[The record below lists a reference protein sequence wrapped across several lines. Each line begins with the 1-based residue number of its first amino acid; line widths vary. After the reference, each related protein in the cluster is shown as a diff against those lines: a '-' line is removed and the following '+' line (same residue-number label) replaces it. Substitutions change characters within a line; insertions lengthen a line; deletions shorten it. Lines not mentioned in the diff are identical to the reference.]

1 MNRPRPPPT
10 RTCSLPAPWQDSQPA
25 IGAHFKSSLYKRAC
39 GLAGK
44 IRAMFVWQSAQT
56 LLPTKCAPS
65 IPGGST
71 TLRSSV
77 EQELTNKAAAP
88 ASASAAA
95 KAFLAFIDEQSCD
108 SGRRGFLSRR
118 HLTKAGGHF
127 KLQLH
132 SGTKLFA
139 SRLTWKRFACGV
151 LPQGNGTV

>member
-1 MNRPRPPPT
+1 
-10 RTCSLPAPWQDSQPA
+10 
-25 IGAHFKSSLYKRAC
+25 
-39 GLAGK
+39 
-44 IRAMFVWQSAQT
+44 MFVWQSAQT

-65 IPGGST
+65 IRGGST

-127 KLQLH
+127 KLHLR
-132 SGTKLFA
+132 SGTNWFA
-139 SRLTWKRFACGV
+139 RRLTWKWFTGSIRQQENRTIKYGARRMARSGGV
-151 LPQGNGTV
+151 ETKAT

>member
-1 MNRPRPPPT
+1 MR
-10 RTCSLPAPWQDSQPA
+10 A
-25 IGAHFKSSLYKRAC
+25 IL
-39 GLAGK
+39 
-44 IRAMFVWQSAQT
+44 VWQSAQT

-65 IPGGST
+65 IRGGSI

-77 EQELTNKAAAP
+77 EQELTNKAVAP

-95 KAFLAFIDEQSCD
+95 KAYLAFIGEQSCD

-118 HLTKAGGHF
+118 HLTKDGGHF

-139 SRLTWKRFACGV
+139 SRLTWKRFACDESIRSAQRLA
-151 LPQGNGTV
+151 LPAGDDVPARSANLVFVRAVRGALCFSG